1 MNFWDVNRYFMK
13 SRDVSGTFRL
23 NYEVQRKLTR
33 YNKTP
38 SNQRFVLR
46 DLTRYKQIT
55 ETEDSNP
62 RAALA
67 THTLAG
73 APLQPT

>member
-1 MNFWDVNRYFMK
+1 MNFGDVNRYFMK
-13 SRDVSGTFRL
+13 SRGRFGDVQVELRGST
-23 NYEVQRKLTR
+23 KLTR

-55 ETEDSNP
+55 ETEGFEPSRRSRDLHP
-62 RAALA
+62 
-67 THTLAG
+67 
-73 APLQPT
+73 